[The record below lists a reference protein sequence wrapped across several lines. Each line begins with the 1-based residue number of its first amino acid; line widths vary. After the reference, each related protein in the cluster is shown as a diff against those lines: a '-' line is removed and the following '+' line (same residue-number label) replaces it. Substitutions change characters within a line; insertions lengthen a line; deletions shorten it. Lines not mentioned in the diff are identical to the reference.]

1 MLLIFSALRQI
12 KSEPVRN
19 PLLQTAGTKARA
31 AGQVPL
37 NIGTR
42 ERDALESP
50 SMRILVV
57 ATKSPW
63 PPCDGGRLALWLT
76 LKSLAEAGHELALVA
91 PVDNSAAAD
100 DNSTRDMLGSIAA
113 VHLVIAPRR
122 SWLAAGVAAVG
133 QRQALTLARHH
144 LVDVEAKVAELLRV
158 WRPDVVHVEQLQAL
172 ANGHDAARAAGVPVV
187 LRMQN
192 VESSLWHQVARARLR
207 SWPLRWE
214 ATRLQRDENRALHQ
228 ATRVLTLTGR
238 DADQLRS
245 RVDAGHAACIN
256 CVGPPFPMSLDA
268 AAAVNGAPA
277 VVLAGS
283 SGWWPNREGTEW
295 FLATVAPLL
304 VRANPELRIHVFG
317 GACATSTQV
326 IGHEAPK
333 DSMTAFPQQAI
344 AAIPLHIGSGIRM
357 RILEAWARGL
367 PVVASTTAAAGLD
380 VVSGREL
387 MIADSPED
395 FTAAIQRIAAD
406 ADLYRSLVAAGRD
419 YLRQHHDSVQLA
431 AALVAE
437 YRSAIAAGGRGSG

>member
-1 MLLIFSALRQI
+1 
-12 KSEPVRN
+12 
-19 PLLQTAGTKARA
+19 
-31 AGQVPL
+31 
-37 NIGTR
+37 
-42 ERDALESP
+42 
-50 SMRILVV
+50 MRILFV

-91 PVDNSAAAD
+91 PVDNAAEAD
-100 DNSTRDMLGSIAA
+100 DMRTRDMLGSIATA
-113 VHLVIAPRR
+113 HLVVAPRR
-122 SWLAAGVAAVG
+122 SWLAAGVAAITR
-133 QRQALTLARHH
+133 RQALTLARHR
-144 LVDVEAKVAELLRV
+144 LAIVEAKVAELLQA
-158 WRPDVVHVEQLQAL
+158 WHPQVVHVEQLQAL
-172 ANGHDAARAAGVPVV
+172 ANVRDAARTAGVPVV

-214 ATRLQRDENRALHQ
+214 AARLQRDETRALHQ
-228 ATRVLTLTGR
+228 AARVLTLTER

-245 RVDAGHAACIN
+245 RVDSGHAARIN
-256 CVGPPFPMSLDA
+256 SAGPPFPVTLEA

-277 VVLAGS
+277 VALAGS

-295 FLATVAPLL
+295 FLAKVAPLL
-304 VRANPELRIHVFG
+304 ARAHPGIRIHVFG

-333 DSMTAFPQQAI
+333 DSMSAFPQQAI

-367 PVVASTTAAAGLD
+367 PVVASTTAAAGLE

-387 MIADSPED
+387 LIADSPED
-395 FTAAIQRIAAD
+395 FSAAIRRIAAD
-406 ADLYRSLVAAGRD
+406 ADLHRALVAAGRD
-419 YLRQHHDSVQLA
+419 YLRRRHDSVQLA

-437 YRSAIAAGGRGSG
+437 YQSAIAAAQRGSGKPQPAAAAQREGDSAHAP

>member
-1 MLLIFSALRQI
+1 MLLICGSFDNI
-12 KSEPVRN
+12 KSERVQD
-19 PLLQTAGTKARA
+19 PLLQKRRSRA
-31 AGQVPL
+31 AGQAPL
-37 NIGTR
+37 YDGTCQ
-42 ERDALESP
+42 RDALESP
-50 SMRILVV
+50 PMRILVV

-91 PVDNSAAAD
+91 PVDNAIEAED
-100 DNSTRDMLGSIAA
+100 QGTRDMLGSIATA
-113 VHLVIAPRR
+113 HLLVAPRR
-122 SWLAAGVAAVG
+122 SWLAAGVAAVT
-133 QRQALTLARHH
+133 QRLALTLARHR
-144 LVDVEAKVAELLRV
+144 LAGVEAKVVELLQA

-172 ANGHDAARAAGVPVV
+172 ANVRDAARVAGVPVV

-214 ATRLQRDENRALHQ
+214 AMRLQRDETRALHQ
-228 ATRVLTLTGR
+228 ATRVLTLTER

-245 RVDAGHAACIN
+245 RVDAGHAARIN
-256 CVGPPFPMSLDA
+256 SLGPPFPMTLEA

-295 FLATVAPLL
+295 FLAKVAPLL
-304 VRANPELRIHVFG
+304 ARANPETRIHVYG
-317 GACATSTQV
+317 GTCATSLQV
-326 IGHEAPK
+326 IGHAAPK

-367 PVVASTTAAAGLD
+367 PVVASTTAAAGLE

-387 MIADSPED
+387 LIADSPED
-395 FTAAIQRIAAD
+395 FSAAIRRIAAD
-406 ADLYRSLVAAGRD
+406 ADLHRSLVAAGRD
-419 YLRQHHDSVQLA
+419 YLRQRHDSAQLA

-437 YRSAIAAGGRGSG
+437 YRSAVAAGGRGSG